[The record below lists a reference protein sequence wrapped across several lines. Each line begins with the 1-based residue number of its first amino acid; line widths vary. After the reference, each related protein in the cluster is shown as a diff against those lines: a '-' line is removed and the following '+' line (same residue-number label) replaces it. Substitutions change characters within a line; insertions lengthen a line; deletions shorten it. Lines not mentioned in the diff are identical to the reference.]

1 MQPLA
6 KAPMMQNSF
15 EVEADQTFP
24 QIDFTNLGLDDEG
37 KPIEFPD
44 LPYYGF
50 DHGDKTAKLATVIL
64 SHQGPQ
70 HSKPEHLRAVW
81 VAGYFHDLGRTQPWT
96 KPDPYHAARSAS
108 LLERVL
114 KATDLWAD
122 GLLRDT
128 ACRLVAN
135 HSTRPETND
144 PLARALW
151 DADCFEAARFEPG
164 QREGLVKLKERT
176 AKDVLC
182 TDWARNHQRLK
193 TYMEFRGW

>member
-64 SHQGPQ
+64 SHQGPAAQ
-70 HSKPEHLRAVW
+70 QTRTPQSR
-81 VAGYFHDLGRTQPWT
+81 LGRRVFPRPRTYSAVDETRPVPRRQERL
-96 KPDPYHAARSAS
+96 AAGTSAQSHGS
-108 LLERVL
+108 LGR
-114 KATDLWAD
+114 WA
-122 GLLRDT
+122 
-128 ACRLVAN
+128 
-135 HSTRPETND
+135 STRHRMSLSRQSLD
-144 PLARALW
+144 P
-151 DADCFEAARFEPG
+151 
-164 QREGLVKLKERT
+164 T
-176 AKDVLC
+176 
-182 TDWARNHQRLK
+182 
-193 TYMEFRGW
+193 